1 MALGFTFLGLTL
13 IAIVIWIVCGIKK
26 RTFTKS
32 SVAFLSYQT
41 LKFKNENDHDVNEM
55 LDKCHELH
63 TADDVTTENE
73 INYSS
78 LQKCE
83 NKENNDGNNSN
94 YVNTDVTKEQS
105 ETTENKTPEA
115 DTSGSINKEIDTS
128 NDDKKVA
135 SINSDSGTINAAKSG
150 QESSDSSNGDKIK
163 EDNKR
168 ESASDQ
174 GQKESLST
182 ESNVSKDSQNP
193 NLEKRNDL
201 DSQTLSPDKLCPAIK
216 LENNENGQATQVV
229 QTSKDKE
236 GTEARSKERNEEKAD
251 LVDVNNEDRN
261 LAEEIK
267 SQD

>member
-1 MALGFTFLGLTL
+1 MALGFTFLGLIL

-26 RTFTKS
+26 QTFPKNP
-32 SVAFLSYQT
+32 VAFLSYQT
-41 LKFKNENDHDVNEM
+41 LKIKNENDPDVNEM

-63 TADDVTTENE
+63 TADHVTTENE
-73 INYSS
+73 INSSS
-78 LQKCE
+78 LQKSE
-83 NKENNDGNNSN
+83 NIENNGGNNSN
-94 YVNTDVTKEQS
+94 YVNTDITKEQS
-105 ETTENKTPEA
+105 ETTENKTLEA
-115 DTSGSINKEIDTS
+115 DTLDIKNKEKDIDS
-128 NDDKKVA
+128 ADKKVT
-135 SINSDSGTINAAKSG
+135 SVNTDYETINAAKAGS
-150 QESSDSSNGDKIK
+150 ESSDSSNGDKVK

-168 ESASDQ
+168 QSASDQ

-229 QTSKDKE
+229 QTGKDKE
-236 GTEARSKERNEEKAD
+236 GTEASSKERNEEKAD
-251 LVDVNNEDRN
+251 LIDVNNKDQN
-261 LAEEIK
+261 LAEESK